1 MRSLKKSVKKKRE
14 SIKLDKPIEK
24 PKIARVL
31 HLTGIRKT
39 IAERLSY
46 SHRTIPSATLMLE
59 VNMAKLLEFRE
70 KLSKK
75 IGRKVSFTAFLAKA
89 VAQALRN
96 NLILNSSVENDKVN
110 VYEDINISIAIDTPK
125 GLVAPAVF
133 NVDKKNILEIS
144 DDIKKLTENAESGRL
159 MLAELIGGT
168 FTVTNLGAF
177 RVETFIPIV
186 NPPQTA
192 IIGVGKTRMEP
203 VVVDNKVVVKPL
215 TKLSLV
221 FDHRVVDGAPAA
233 LFLQE
238 VKYFLEN
245 PHLLEK

>member
-1 MRSLKKSVKKKRE
+1 MKRDARREREAVELGKPVKR
-14 SIKLDKPIEK
+14 
-24 PKIARVL
+24 PKIAKVSRL
-31 HLTGIRKT
+31 AGIRKT

-59 VNMAKLLEFRE
+59 ADMEKLLEYRDS
-70 KLSKK
+70 LSKK
-75 IGRKVSFTAFLAKA
+75 VGQKASLTAFLVKA
-89 VAQALRN
+89 VGKALRE

-125 GLVAPAVF
+125 GLMAPAVF
-133 NVDKKNILEIS
+133 NADKKGVLEIS
-144 DDIKKLTENAESGRL
+144 DDIRRLAERAKRGKLT
-159 MLAELIGGT
+159 LAELTGGT

-177 RVETFIPIV
+177 GVEAFVPIV

-192 IIGVGKTRMEP
+192 IIGVGKVRRKP
-203 VVVDNKVVVKPL
+203 VVVNGEIVVRPVI
-215 TKLSLV
+215 TLSLV

-238 VKYFLEN
+238 VKRILEN
-245 PHLLEK
+245 PHLLEE